1 MQELQ
6 EMWVWF
12 LGWEDLLEQEMVT
25 HSSIITWKI
34 PWTEAWRA
42 TVQGFAKSQTC
53 FLNTG
58 SWGGPS
64 ISIVYSLIAH
74 RHVMSLFLGFL
85 LGPIDLC
92 VWFWAHIK
100 FWLLYLCSVVCFIYL
115 LLLLFFFALQYCIG
129 FVMHQHGPP
138 WVYTC
143 SVVWNQ
149 KAWHSSFAL
158 LSQDCFGCWGV
169 FHASI

>member
-1 MQELQ
+1 MQKLQ

-12 LGWEDLLEQEMVT
+12 LGWEDLLEQEKVS

-42 TVQGFAKSQTC
+42 TVHGFAKSQTC

-92 VWFWAHIK
+92 VWFWARIK
-100 FWLLYLCSVVCFIYL
+100 LWLLYLCSIVCFIYL
-115 LLLLFFFALQYCIG
+115 FIITFFFLLYNIVLVLPYINMVHHRC
-129 FVMHQHGPP
+129 
-138 WVYTC
+138 TC
-143 SVVWNQ
+143 VV
-149 KAWHSSFAL
+149 
-158 LSQDCFGCWGV
+158 
-169 FHASI
+169 

>member
-92 VWFWAHIK
+92 VWFWARIK
-100 FWLLYLCSVVCFIYL
+100 LWLLYLCSVVCFIYL
-115 LLLLFFFALQYCIG
+115 FIIIIIFASYVALWDSIIPHRPIGEGFLLFG
-129 FVMHQHGPP
+129 NTPP
-138 WVYTC
+138 SW
-143 SVVWNQ
+143 
-149 KAWHSSFAL
+149 L
-158 LSQDCFGCWGV
+158 PPQDGL
-169 FHASI
+169 HP